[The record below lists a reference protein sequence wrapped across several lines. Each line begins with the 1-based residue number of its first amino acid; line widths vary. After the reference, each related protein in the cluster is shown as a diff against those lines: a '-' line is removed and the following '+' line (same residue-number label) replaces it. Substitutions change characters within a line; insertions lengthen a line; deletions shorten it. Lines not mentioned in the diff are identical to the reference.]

1 MSWKTRE
8 IHLHSFMQEFPRRIR
23 KDAEDLA
30 RVFVW
35 RKSTKLQLADNY
47 LMKLWECSRATVQ
60 RRLEVLE
67 NLGLIKRLTHPPK
80 KDENGNWKQLRVLL
94 LLVSQKKAQL
104 KGVLKNSIQKSKPP
118 MAKKPKLS
126 FADWLSLRDDVP
138 KGAFMY
144 WMRQYGAR
152 RNTMGH
158 LVNIWKKVRRRADVL
173 ESILWDADGAGI
185 KGTKKVGFIVSEIHA
200 RI

>member
-1 MSWKTRE
+1 
-8 IHLHSFMQEFPRRIR
+8 
-23 KDAEDLA
+23 
-30 RVFVW
+30 
-35 RKSTKLQLADNY
+35 
-47 LMKLWECSRATVQ
+47 
-60 RRLEVLE
+60 
-67 NLGLIKRLTHPPK
+67 
-80 KDENGNWKQLRVLL
+80 WKQLRVLL
-94 LLVSQKKAQL
+94 LLVSQKKSQL
-104 KGVLKNSIQKSKPP
+104 KGVLKNSVQKNKPP

-173 ESILWDADGAGI
+173 ESILWDAENAGI
-185 KGTKKVGFIVSEIHA
+185 RGTKKVGFIVSEIHA